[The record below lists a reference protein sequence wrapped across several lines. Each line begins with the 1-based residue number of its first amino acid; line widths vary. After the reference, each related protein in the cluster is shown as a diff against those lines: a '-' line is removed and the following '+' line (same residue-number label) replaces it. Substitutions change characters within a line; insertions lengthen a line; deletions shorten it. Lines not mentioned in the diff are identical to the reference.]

1 MISDLDNPMT
11 HQAETVINPALIA
24 KITPIRMLLMDVDG
38 VLTDGSIMWDDNG
51 VQSRV
56 FDVRD
61 GTGVYLI
68 HQIGIQTGIITGKT
82 SQAVAHRAQELLI
95 NEIYQ
100 GVTNKLSVYE
110 EIKGRHRFSDAQ
122 FAFIGDDLLDI
133 ALLEKVGFS
142 AAPADAHPEVLK
154 RVDFVS
160 RHSGGK
166 GAVREIV
173 ELILKAQSKW
183 DFFLNLAGTGQ
194 ISQ

>member
-1 MISDLDNPMT
+1 MT

-24 KITPIRMLLMDVDG
+24 KIIPIRMLLMDVDG
-38 VLTDGSIMWDDNG
+38 VLTDGSIIWDDNG
-51 VQSRV
+51 IQTRV

-68 HQIGIQTGIITGKT
+68 RQVGIQTGIISGKK
-82 SQAVAHRAQELLI
+82 SAAVTYRAQELQI
-95 NEIYQ
+95 DEVHQ

-110 EIKGRHRFSDAQ
+110 AIKTRNRFSDEQ

-133 ALLEKVGFS
+133 ALLKKVGFS
-142 AAPADAHPEVLK
+142 AAPADAHPEILK

-160 RHSGGK
+160 RYPGGK

-173 ELILKAQSKW
+173 ELILKAQNKW
-183 DFFLNLAGTGQ
+183 EFFLNLAGTGQ
-194 ISQ
+194 INR

>member
-1 MISDLDNPMT
+1 MT
-11 HQAETVINPALIA
+11 HHAETIINPALIT

-38 VLTDGSIMWDDNG
+38 VLTNGGIIWDDNG
-51 VQSRV
+51 VQSRI

-68 HQIGIQTGIITGKT
+68 RQIGIQTGIITGKI
-82 SQAVAHRAQELLI
+82 SQAVVHRANELQI
-95 NEIYQ
+95 DEIFQ
-100 GVTNKLSVYE
+100 GATDKLSIYE
-110 EIKGRHRFSDAQ
+110 EIKSRHGFSDAQ

-160 RHSGGK
+160 RHPGGK
-166 GAVREIV
+166 GAVRDIV

-183 DFFLNLAGTGQ
+183 DFFLNRAQTGQ
-194 ISQ
+194 ISR

>member
-1 MISDLDNPMT
+1 MT
-11 HQAETVINPALIA
+11 HHAETVINPALIA
-24 KITPIRMLLMDVDG
+24 KITPLRMLLMDVDG
-38 VLTDGSIMWDDNG
+38 VLTDGSIIWGDQG

-68 HQIGIQTGIITGKT
+68 RQIGIQTGIITGKT
-82 SQAVAHRAQELLI
+82 SQAVAYRAKELQI
-95 NEIYQ
+95 DEVFQ
-100 GVTNKLSVYE
+100 GATNKLSVYE
-110 EIKGRHRFSDAQ
+110 EIKIRHVFSDAQ
-122 FAFIGDDLLDI
+122 YAYIGDDLLDI

-160 RHSGGK
+160 RHPGGK

-183 DFFLNLAGTGQ
+183 DFFLNLARTGQ
-194 ISQ
+194 ISR